1 MCDALARFDGVTIVA
16 RAELRVT
23 ADEIDA
29 AAVTADVDAAIDDAI
44 AHIRAFN
51 EHQLARLTDWS
62 FEAEPGLVVGEKLT
76 PVASVGLFVPS
87 GKASYPS
94 VAYQLATPATVAGV
108 RQIVLV
114 VPPVPGAAVTGRSI
128 PPCSSCAASSASPT
142 CSASTARP
150 ASPRWASAPSR
161 SRRCA

>member
-1 MCDALARFDGVTIVA
+1 MCDALARFDGVTVTPS
-16 RAELRVT
+16 ELRVT

-29 AAVTADVDAAIDDAI
+29 ATVSADVDAAIDDAI
-44 AHIRAFN
+44 AHIRAFS

-76 PVASVGLFVPS
+76 PVASAGLFVPS

-108 RQIVLV
+108 RQLVLV
-114 VPPVPGAAVTGRSI
+114 VPPVPGRRRRASI
-128 PPCSSCAASSASPT
+128 RPCSSSAASSASPT
-142 CSASTARP
+142 CSGSTARP

-161 SRRCA
+161 SRRCG